1 MGFYLMHL
9 LQWRSKKINMA
20 GITFVQSLIDCGY
33 SRVGM
38 VIEQGTYSVKV
49 AIVDVFPSNHN
60 PPIELAT
67 GARNIK

>member
-1 MGFYLMHL
+1 
-9 LQWRSKKINMA
+9 MA

-49 AIVDVFPSNHN
+49 AIVDVFPSNLN